1 HSVARRAGDIRDAD
15 ISYCKLSL
23 QLHGN
28 STLRQDGRECQL
40 TPGDLALYVTH
51 RPYELQYLQDQ
62 HSLVVL
68 FPQCY
73 LLLSPVQIVTITVR
87 PVSRDHGRGRVMVPP
102 FEQLADNIGVLE
114 GRHAGALLRSAVNML
129 VAVFAYELDP
139 QTENLLFE
147 QARKSIDK
155 H

>member
-1 HSVARRAGDIRDAD
+1 MPQLPASHLDLNQWRIASDEAFGKLHINAHDPASFQVELKAATAGDVSLFDMRTGAHSVARRAGDIQDAD

-40 TPGDLALYVTH
+40 NPGDLALYVTH

-68 FPQCY
+68 FPQSYC
-73 LLLSPVQIVTITVR
+73 LLYTSPSPRDPKT
-87 PVSRDHGRGRVMVPP
+87 SRMPS
-102 FEQLADNIGVLE
+102 
-114 GRHAGALLRSAVNML
+114 SA
-129 VAVFAYELDP
+129 
-139 QTENLLFE
+139 
-147 QARKSIDK
+147 
-155 H
+155 